1 MEWTQILVY
10 LTAAGVLLDNTIPAA
25 SVTLAIVY
33 VSLVL
38 AEVQQIVTDVL
49 TSLMLFIMAS
59 NV

>member
-1 MEWTQILVY
+1 MEWTQILVC
-10 LTAAGVLLDNTIPAA
+10 LTAAGVLWDNTIPAE

-33 VSLVL
+33 ASLVL
-38 AEVQQIVTDVL
+38 AQVQQIVTDVL